1 MEERFVVPGGVDE
14 VRAAPGGELLVRALG
29 GMLFGGLLPLAFLAG
44 RGGGVER
51 GFSVPFIVSVPGC
64 FFLNSRQHEGHRH
77 SARTDPSGAFE
88 RVRRQPNWALMSV

>member
-1 MEERFVVPGGVDE
+1 VPGGEEE
-14 VRAAPGGELLVRALG
+14 VRAAPGGALLERPFG
-29 GMLFGGLLPLAFLAG
+29 GMVFDGP

-51 GFSVPFIVSVPGC
+51 GFSVPFKVSVPGC
-64 FFLNSRQHEGHRH
+64 FFLNSRQQEGHRH